1 MKSLYQPS
9 AEFPTYA
16 DYRRAKQREARKAWK
31 DRNAA
36 RYAEAENA
44 RRRAKYAEDE
54 DYAKK
59 QRARA
64 SATYRAAP
72 EKTKARNKAYVAANR
87 PTVTAYF
94 REYNWIKHRRLSR
107 ATPAWAD
114 IDAIRAF
121 YRDTREAGMEVDH
134 IVPIAG
140 ERVCGLHV
148 LNNLQMLSRS
158 ENARK
163 GNTYA
168 S

>member
-1 MKSLYQPS
+1 MIGVYQPS
-9 AEFPTYA
+9 AEYPTYA

-36 RYAEAENA
+36 RYTESENA
-44 RRRAKYAEDE
+44 RRRAKYAGDE
-54 DYAKK
+54 GYAQK
-59 QRARA
+59 QRDRA
-64 SATYRAAP
+64 AATYRAAP
-72 EKTKARNKAYVAANR
+72 EKTKTRNKAYVAANR
-87 PTVTAYF
+87 QKVTAYF
-94 REYNWIKHRRLSR
+94 REYNWIKRRRLSR

-114 IDAIRAF
+114 VDAIRAF
-121 YRDTREAGMEVDH
+121 YRAIREAGMEVDH

>member
-1 MKSLYQPS
+1 MIGVYQPS

-31 DRNAA
+31 ERNAG
-36 RYAEAENA
+36 RYAEAENV

-54 DYAKK
+54 DYAQK
-59 QRARA
+59 QRDRA

-87 PTVTAYF
+87 QTVTAYF
-94 REYNWIKHRRLSR
+94 REYNWIKRRRLSR

-114 IDAIRAF
+114 IGAIREF
-121 YRDTREAGMEVDH
+121 YRAARVAGMEVDH
-134 IVPIAG
+134 VVPIAG
-140 ERVCGLHV
+140 EHVCGLHV